1 MSKLRLNQ
9 VNILEKTSSRCLISF
24 SEPRSR
30 TELFLFL
37 SCTNTLS
44 KTVVTLS
51 STTCHRVCWGQR
63 WMGWCRS
70 VWASWEWTST
80 SVQRRWW
87 GRGQILSSRSH
98 NMATSHSP
106 PRYCLALCLVW
117 HPTHH
122 AHTHTLRD
130 AHTVTSFHIPTTH
143 KHCDLH
149 TQTLPLANI
158 YTNWD
163 I

>member
-1 MSKLRLNQ
+1 MSDFLLRTGVRNRA
-9 VNILEKTSSRCLISF
+9 VSSG
-24 SEPRSR
+24 
-30 TELFLFL
+30 FLQKH
-37 SCTNTLS
+37 TS

-63 WMGWCRS
+63 WTGWYRS

-87 GRGQILSSRSH
+87 GRDQILSSRSH

-106 PRYCLALCLVW
+106 PHYCLALCLVW
-117 HPTHH
+117 HPTH
-122 AHTHTLRD
+122 ARTHTLRRMH
-130 AHTVTSFHIPTTH
+130 ARTVTSFHIPTTH
-143 KHCDLH
+143 KHYELH
-149 TQTLPLANI
+149 TQTLPFPNI